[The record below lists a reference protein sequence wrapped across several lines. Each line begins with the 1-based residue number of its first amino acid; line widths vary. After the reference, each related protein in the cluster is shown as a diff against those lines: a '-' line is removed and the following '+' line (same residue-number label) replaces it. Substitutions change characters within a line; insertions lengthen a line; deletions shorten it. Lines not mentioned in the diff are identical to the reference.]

1 MIFVNSNKV
10 EVSLC
15 EASYF
20 EAIRVLSYSYYLA
33 RYNEM
38 DLEVDVFW
46 SSHHVD
52 NNFYFNNWD
61 EPESFLDKF
70 NYLHSMIELK
80 SKVNVKFNHIII
92 DDFDEYLKRKKQ
104 FIDDCISI
112 NKIAKVKG
120 ADKRSLLWPLKNH
133 LDRVPKKIVFWKT
146 TFVHSMMG
154 TSNDVIWVTDSRET
168 DELYSYSEWNE
179 IKENLKMLD
188 YNVIEVEYRTP
199 IRELYY
205 HLATS
210 EFAFGYNGLCQSV
223 GISLG
228 TPTMLTNWKTS
239 SNLNYDHLLPKV
251 SVDMFKDKRYIDQN
265 VQIAKEKVSK
275 FRDFYVNFFGE

>member
-1 MIFVNSNKV
+1 MIIVNSNKI

-20 EAIRVLSYSYYLA
+20 EAIGVLSYSYYLA

-38 DLEVDVFW
+38 DLFVDVFW
-46 SSHHVD
+46 SSHYVD

-61 EPESFLDKF
+61 ETESFLDKF

-80 SKVNVKFNHIII
+80 SKVSVKFNHIII

-104 FIDDCISI
+104 FNDDCISI
-112 NKIAKVKG
+112 NEIVKVKG
-120 ADKRSLLWPLKNH
+120 VDKRSLLWPLKNH
-133 LDRVPKKIVFWKT
+133 LDRDPKKIVFWKT

-154 TSNDVIWVTDSRET
+154 TSNDVIWVTDGRET
-168 DELYSYSEWNE
+168 DELYSYTEWNK

-228 TPTMLTNWKTS
+228 TPTILTNWKKS

-265 VQIAKEKVSK
+265 VQIAKEKISK